1 MAATIRP
8 ARPEDAAAM
17 ARIYNDGIA
26 GREATFETRPRT
38 ADELAAWL
46 EDELPLLVAER
57 DGDVVG
63 FARLTSYSDRCVYE
77 GIAEYGIYLDS
88 SARGL
93 GLGTELLEALA
104 AAAEDAGIY
113 KLTAKL
119 FVTND
124 ASLALARRCGFRE
137 VGIHRRHGRLDGEW
151 RDVLVVERL
160 LGEAAWDGRT
170 STPAG

>member
-1 MAATIRP
+1 MAATVRP
-8 ARPEDAAAM
+8 ARLDDAPAL

-38 ADELAAWL
+38 ASEVAAWL
-46 EDELPLLVAER
+46 EDSLPLLVAER
-57 DGDVVG
+57 EGAVAG

-77 GIAEYGIYLDS
+77 GIAEYGIYLDPA
-88 SARGL
+88 ARGL
-93 GLGTELLEALA
+93 GLGTVLLNALA
-104 AAAEDAGIY
+104 AAAEEAGIH

-119 FVTND
+119 FVSNE

-137 VGIHRRHGRLDGEW
+137 VGIHQRHGRLDGEW

-160 LGEAAWDGRT
+160 LGDAAVDDVR
-170 STPAG
+170 